1 MVSGGE
7 DEGLVVVVGQAA
19 ISFLVSISEPPGGH
33 QAPPTTNHLSHPH
46 RCHHSLLAV
55 ARPRVSSNQTKD
67 LFLINSYSCL
77 VGETRRA

>member
-33 QAPPTTNHLSHPH
+33 
-46 RCHHSLLAV
+46 
-55 ARPRVSSNQTKD
+55 
-67 LFLINSYSCL
+67 
-77 VGETRRA
+77 